1 MEYNGADWQGLYDL
15 WYEEGEGAYREV
27 IEKWQAVY
35 EEVKDEMTALYGYR
49 VEIVPIEEEFY
60 QSITEDPEQAL
71 AAR

>member
-1 MEYNGADWQGLYDL
+1 M
-15 WYEEGEGAYREV
+15 

-71 AAR
+71 ADRYISQADYDD